1 MGILKKL
8 KRDLH
13 VTDMWYD
20 KMGASICLVNAQ
32 KGHPD
37 KKKITRLKPHRCL
50 AVFSFV
56 SHVLYSK
63 EKMLSKCIF

>member
-37 KKKITRLKPHRCL
+37 KKK
-50 AVFSFV
+50 
-56 SHVLYSK
+56 
-63 EKMLSKCIF
+63 

>member
-37 KKKITRLKPHRCL
+37 KKNNKVKTSPLPCSVFLCVSRL
-50 AVFSFV
+50 
-56 SHVLYSK
+56 VLK
-63 EKMLSKCIF
+63 RKNVV